1 MVIMPLAKSG
11 TAVISGALQIKHPFH
26 TPVVYTTLKEKS
38 K

>member
-11 TAVISGALQIKHPFH
+11 TAVISEALQIKASVS
-26 TPVVYTTLKEKS
+26 TPVIYTTLKEKS